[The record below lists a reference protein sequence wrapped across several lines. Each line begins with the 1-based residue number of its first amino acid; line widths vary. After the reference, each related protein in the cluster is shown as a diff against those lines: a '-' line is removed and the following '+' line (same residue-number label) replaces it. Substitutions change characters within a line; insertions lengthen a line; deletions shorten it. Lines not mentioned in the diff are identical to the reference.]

1 MGVNV
6 VFIYLVLATDKG
18 FKTLLLCLVI
28 VEVIFPSGAR
38 PALLMGVVPEAMV
51 EYL

>member
-6 VFIYLVLATDKG
+6 EFIYLVFATDKG
-18 FKTLLLCLVI
+18 VKTLLLCLV
-28 VEVIFPSGAR
+28 VVKVIFPSGAR
-38 PALLMGVVPEAMV
+38 PALPMGVVPEAMV